1 MVESDTS
8 SVTSLLV
15 LRLVLEGTL
24 ALVTIMTLVLSGRK
38 LVWEWIEVLHGV
50 WTSVGG
56 QMVGKL
62 SVGSIPEAH
71 LFATASS

>member
-8 SVTSLLV
+8 SVTLLLV

-38 LVWEWIEVLHGV
+38 LVWELIAVLHGV

-62 SVGSIPEAH
+62 LVSSISEAH